1 MIESLLL
8 EIGLEATT
16 KGLLAF
22 GHLVGLVLGLG
33 TAAYLDG
40 GCFLSIARGSWDGY
54 RSFMNGV
61 LFGIATR
68 FVIIGLGLLWI
79 TGCGFLLHYSA
90 FDPGK
95 LANPKLYAKLAVV
108 AVLTVNGY
116 ALHYLVLKRVAK
128 MGDCGQL
135 LRSNIGTL
143 CLLSGA
149 VSSAS
154 WIGAFL
160 LGALPM
166 LNNGP
171 AFVVFAIAWLA
182 LVVTLYVAARVA
194 VAIAGR
200 RERRGSEMQ
209 PEAIG
214 TGDLQAILVNPM
226 TTHAVMATGQGSESA
241 RLGAGPGRRPRPR
254 SPRPSKAALPA

>member
-1 MIESLLL
+1 MEAFFLG
-8 EIGLEATT
+8 IGLEGTT

-54 RSFMNGV
+54 RSFMNGA

-68 FVIIGLGLLWI
+68 FVMIGLGLLWI
-79 TGCGFLLHYSA
+79 TGCGFLIHYSV

-95 LANPKLYAKLAVV
+95 LANTKLYAKLAVV
-108 AVLTVNGY
+108 LVLTVNGY

-135 LRSNIGTL
+135 LRSNVGTL

-166 LNNGP
+166 LNHG
-171 AFVVFAIAWLA
+171 FDLTVFAAAWAA
-182 LVVTLYVAARVA
+182 LVLILYTAARVA
-194 VAIAGR
+194 LTMASR
-200 RERRGSEMQ
+200 RERAGNTVL
-209 PEAIG
+209 PNAIG
-214 TGDLQAILVNPM
+214 TRDLQAILVNPM
-226 TTHAVMATGQGSESA
+226 TTHAVAATGSA
-241 RLGAGPGRRPRPR
+241 AGGARSGDIVGRTPRPR
-254 SPRPSKAALPA
+254 SPRPSKASFPA